1 MRTGEGSP
9 RGTPDAPPG
18 ATVPVVSGSSP
29 PAWEPREDRV
39 ARRLKGLADELE
51 RDLGPAVRVERDPL
65 RRSVTLTPARQDALG
80 VTWTDFGT
88 ELQVDTASG
97 FGGRFELSRTD
108 EDVDFVEA
116 VVRSVVA
123 GRVVEIFARDRSR
136 LSTRCQTGHAR
147 SRRVIRGFAGACP
160 CQGGP
165 AGVAPCGTPPTGPT
179 PALITSVRLASEG
192 SSLGS
197 PEGVP
202 VRDI

>member
-1 MRTGEGSP
+1 
-9 RGTPDAPPG
+9 
-18 ATVPVVSGSSP
+18 VPVVSGSSP

-51 RDLGPAVRVERDPL
+51 LDLGPAVRVERDPL

-88 ELQVDTASG
+88 ELQVETASG

-136 LSTRCQTGHAR
+136 LSITMPDGSREVETGYQGL
-147 SRRVIRGFAGACP
+147 RGCLPLPGWPRWGRAVRYAPYRPDAGA
-160 CQGGP
+160 
-165 AGVAPCGTPPTGPT
+165 
-179 PALITSVRLASEG
+179 
-192 SSLGS
+192 
-197 PEGVP
+197 
-202 VRDI
+202 DH